1 MTWIDRLSEAA
12 YTSPGGT
19 RQTFLYED
27 VSRQVTKR
35 TALFEFP
42 GVDGGYVQDNGH
54 SERRYPLLCAFA
66 GPDCDRQALAFE
78 RLLLERGVGTLEHPM
93 YGRVQVVPF
102 GDIGRRDDLK
112 SAANQ
117 SIIEV
122 TFFSTV
128 GAIYPSSGASPR
140 HEVLES
146 LDVTDDAVS
155 GQFDRS
161 LLVDT
166 EARRSNAKL
175 ATRSRLQSI
184 SAALGAAAASTA
196 EVRRQFAEQQQAI
209 NGSIDVLVGQPLLL
223 ARQVLDLVKAPGR
236 ASAGIQS
243 RLAGY
248 ADLIDRM
255 VASSTEAP
263 GDQSV
268 LPALR
273 VRRANEF
280 FLSDLVA
287 SAALTGSIT
296 GVLSTEF
303 TAKPQAI
310 EAAAEIARQAAEH
323 TDWRDGRYGDIEQVD
338 TGEGYQALQ
347 ESVAL
352 TIGYLVEISFS
363 LVPERIVVLD
373 RPRNIIE
380 LCAELYG
387 SLDNER
393 IDFLI
398 STNKLTG
405 SEILEIPRGRRIAFY
420 A

>member
-1 MTWIDRLSEAA
+1 LTWLDRLSEAA

-27 VSRQVTKR
+27 VSREFTKR
-35 TALFEFP
+35 TAAFEFP
-42 GVDGGYVQDNGH
+42 GVDGAYIQDNGH
-54 SERRYPLLCAFA
+54 SERRFPLQCIFA

-78 RLLLERGVGTLEHPM
+78 RLLLERGVGRLEHPM

-102 GDIGRRDDLK
+102 GTITRRDDLRRG
-112 SAANQ
+112 ANQ
-117 SIIEV
+117 AIIEV

-128 GAIYPSSGASPR
+128 GAIYPSSGSSPR

-146 LDVTDDAVS
+146 LNVTDAAVS
-155 GQFDRS
+155 EQFERS
-161 LLVDT
+161 MRVGT
-166 EARRSNAKL
+166 EARRANAKL
-175 ATRSRLQSI
+175 ATQSRLQAI
-184 SAALGAAAASTA
+184 SAGLGAAAASTA
-196 EVRRQFAEQQQAI
+196 EVRRQFAEQQRAI
-209 NGSIDVLVGQPLLL
+209 NSGVDVLVGQPLLL
-223 ARQVLDLVKAPGR
+223 AQQILNLVKAPGR

-243 RLAGY
+243 RLSGY
-248 ADLIDRM
+248 ADLLDRM
-255 VASSTEAP
+255 IASSVESP

-273 VRRANEF
+273 VRLANDF
-280 FLSDLVA
+280 ILSDLVA
-287 SAALTGSIT
+287 AASLTGSVT
-296 GVLSTEF
+296 SVLSNEF
-303 TAKPQAI
+303 AAKPQAI
-310 EAAAEIARQAAEH
+310 EAADEIARQAEAH
-323 TDWRDGRYGDIEQVD
+323 TDWREERYGDIEEID

-363 LVPERIVVLD
+363 LVPERSVVLD

-387 SLDNER
+387 SIDDRL
-393 IDFLI
+393 DFLI
-398 STNKLTG
+398 STNRLSG
-405 SEILEIPRGRRIAFY
+405 SEILELPRGRRVVYY